1 MQCNIDVI
9 YELTSFS
16 SPFFPVSVVWLPR
29 AISLVTEIRQ
39 PGLYLSKLRPMLLCT
54 CG

>member
-16 SPFFPVSVVWLPR
+16 SPVSVVWLPR